1 MCVAAK
7 PICKNCDLFILD
19 ICPLQFSP
27 KRTLRKMQKP
37 NLPKPI
43 DMCCILWG
51 WDGFPIVSLR
61 VGGLTVRGVR
71 WRKFTN
77 LGHIANTVC
86 FASSPLIHQWHKF
99 RTQSDRWGVDSS
111 TKGQNLLKLKSCCSH
126 PAQPLILLSQGC
138 LALIQLTDKS
148 KVLPPVTNQSQAT
161 PSNKRWRQILAPKDK
176 IWRCEANWSFNLIQ
190 ARRPCI
196 NFSHRQK
203 PLSPGITREQAT
215 LSNGGGWW
223 KHVRRFLVLA

>member
-7 PICKNCDLFILD
+7 PICKNCDLVILD

-27 KRTLRKMQKP
+27 KMTLRKMQRP

-99 RTQSDRWGVDSS
+99 RTQSDWWGVDSS
-111 TKGQNLLKLKSCCSH
+111 TKGQNLLIEKLLLSSN
-126 PAQPLILLSQGC
+126 PTLNLAQPRL
-138 LALIQLTDKS
+138 
-148 KVLPPVTNQSQAT
+148 
-161 PSNKRWRQILAPKDK
+161 
-176 IWRCEANWSFNLIQ
+176 
-190 ARRPCI
+190 PCI
-196 NFSHRQK
+196 DSTHRQK
-203 PLSPGITREQAT
+203 QSSPPSDQPVT
-215 LSNGGGWW
+215 SNSL
-223 KHVRRFLVLA
+223 K